1 MVTDP
6 PETVTLS
13 GDGAL
18 QPRKFRRA
26 PGGLTKFH
34 TIEAVAEA
42 LDVSTR
48 TVRRWIDRR
57 KLIEHRFGRAV
68 RISDADL
75 RAFIALH
82 REG

>member
-1 MVTDP
+1 MVTAP
-6 PETVTLS
+6 PETLTL
-13 GDGAL
+13 GGNETL
-18 QPRKFRRA
+18 QPRKLRRA
-26 PGGLTKFH
+26 PGGLAKFH

-48 TVRRWIDRR
+48 TVRRWIESGD
-57 KLIEHRFGRAV
+57 LPVHRFGAAV
-68 RISDADL
+68 RISDVDL